1 MRSRFYSWCGSLIK
15 NSIQNAYIEIDACLG
30 AEQIT
35 HQKIL
40 SNKEATTP
48 RVKQIKYVYGKEL
61 LGLYQEF
68 KTSLDFLFFRCI
80 KCVCICMDVH
90 FFSAFQPLLY
100 PLNPQK
106 TFFPML
112 SRMMLMITVEEHC
125 SKIRGSCLIKCSN
138 EEGLQNLPHFFEYE
152 NP

>member
-1 MRSRFYSWCGSLIK
+1 MRSRFYSWFLDK
-15 NSIQNAYIEIDACLG
+15 EFQNAYIADAAAG
-30 AEQIT
+30 EQIT

-80 KCVCICMDVH
+80 KCVYMYVCT
-90 FFSAFQPLLY
+90 FLFRLSAF
-100 PLNPQK
+100 
-106 TFFPML
+106 T
-112 SRMMLMITVEEHC
+112 
-125 SKIRGSCLIKCSN
+125 
-138 EEGLQNLPHFFEYE
+138 LPS
-152 NP
+152 